1 MMKVLVPVDASSNT
15 ENALRHIVNEFM
27 QNSSMQIH
35 LLHVRMSLP
44 RYVTRFLAKRARD
57 SFYAEMA
64 EKALA
69 PAKQCLER
77 HGIPYSAEVRSGE
90 RASAIVEA
98 ATRLQ
103 CDRIVMGTARKNSL
117 TRMLEDSTTIKVL
130 ERTTVPVEVI
140 AGDSISRLERYGL
153 PAGVGGAIAL
163 LVAAAAD

>member
-64 EKALA
+64 E
-69 PAKQCLER
+69 
-77 HGIPYSAEVRSGE
+77 
-90 RASAIVEA
+90 
-98 ATRLQ
+98 
-103 CDRIVMGTARKNSL
+103 
-117 TRMLEDSTTIKVL
+117 
-130 ERTTVPVEVI
+130 
-140 AGDSISRLERYGL
+140 
-153 PAGVGGAIAL
+153 
-163 LVAAAAD
+163 